1 MQTHAGRALGEM
13 RPILG
18 CCSYKTQNIKR
29 GQHREPQDGFSST
42 ASEGTQPN
50 LPASGMLRE
59 DLLFLNPH
67 GL

>member
-13 RPILG
+13 RLISG
-18 CCSYKTQNIKR
+18 CCFYKTQNIKG
-29 GQHREPQDGFSST
+29 GQQRESQDGSSST

-50 LPASGMLRE
+50 LPASGMLR